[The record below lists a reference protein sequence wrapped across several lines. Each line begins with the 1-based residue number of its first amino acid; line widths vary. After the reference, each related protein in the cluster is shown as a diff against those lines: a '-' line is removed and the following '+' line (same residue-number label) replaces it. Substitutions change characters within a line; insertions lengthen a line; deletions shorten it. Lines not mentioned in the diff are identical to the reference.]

1 MTQEDFWLP
10 IGLIKI
16 ALGIFLESGKGLDFL
31 SLNKIS
37 DKDQKLVDVS
47 LSLSLCN
54 LGNDSS
60 CNLRRLSLGSFSFE
74 RLNFSRT
81 VETSQYPVNGLKGS
95 WF

>member
-1 MTQEDFWLP
+1 MQEDFWLP

-16 ALGIFLESGKGLDFL
+16 ALAIFLESGKGLDFL

-37 DKDQKLVDVS
+37 DKDQKLVVV
-47 LSLSLCN
+47 SLCN
-54 LGNDSS
+54 LRNDSS
-60 CNLRRLSLGSFSFE
+60 CSLRRLSLGSFSFE